1 MDDLI
6 RVSREDII
14 INNIKRIMN
23 EKELKIEDVAR
34 LAGLPYKRI
43 SDMLSGFLAMYQT
56 DYHMFATVLDVNIS
70 ELEKKAPN
78 VIEVLY
84 RRADFAA
91 NTNRIMKEKGIS
103 SVRMTNDLYMNPFV
117 VEKLLDGKVRPSKVQ
132 LQQIAKY
139 LGVSTDDLI
148 EVNEDIAFQ
157 SSSEYNRTNN
167 SYNTNDHQNKP
178 TTPVAKNTNV
188 TASSDS
194 VKTNT
199 IKPIE
204 TSAPK
209 QDEINTENTTTP
221 QTKPVSTPVA
231 MNKAKVHIKGEP
243 LPEEKKVA
251 YNLKWLMTKQSKS
264 FNKLV
269 ANDAK
274 IALPRFHQLM
284 NAQSVPTT
292 LELEKLSAYFKVKPG
307 VITGNKTLLSKATI
321 GRNIQKLLQKNEVSI
336 GDLSFATNIGVSRLE
351 DIISGKRWLGNNELS
366 AIADY
371 FHVQNEIIAGETNIH
386 VNDVTSSAV
395 KEHAPVDELKEV
407 YTDIILENLK
417 FLMEDKGVTYK
428 DIVEVIGQSK
438 YQIKQLITGT
448 KELTDDDLEKLATY
462 FKVSVS
468 DLKTPHTD
476 ELKKALSEAYQD
488 KENPGK
494 AAKVLVEKPKSILVK
509 AKKENKSV
517 EAVKPARLPEAYV
530 DTLVF
535 DSELVLKNMKKAM
548 KKEHV
553 SRKSL
558 ASHFDYTLTQL
569 NNLFNDPSQMTTREI
584 EKFGEYLNVSY
595 RDLFGADILSHQTK
609 ADASSP
615 VGTVVTSD
623 DDTSKPTQEKVQF
636 TQERTLNNIK
646 MVMRAKRV
654 MIRDIAYHLDE
665 DDDKVEEVLRG
676 ERPLTYYHVRIFAN
690 VLGVKIDELLET
702 PNVEVKDSFET
713 TTRDLPESAAFGN
726 YGASNKPTTITGT
739 PIVDMPKTPAIEANK
754 PAYESNKAPNF
765 VADMTK
771 EVGKKPKETTKEVS
785 KPVAK
790 VSEPKVLAK
799 NTVNIV
805 PTRSVTA
812 PKSNTAQDTPK
823 VETGKEENKIM
834 GLQQAEVSN
843 KIREGRL
850 SLSMDIPVIERAKGT
865 SDLLNDDNIKG
876 FKPRATDYLPEGL
889 LYYVQASDN
898 SMAPLVPHGSFVLL
912 SAYETPKDGDIV
924 ACTVGDDDTLQ
935 LRTYRT
941 MPYGTVYQPL
951 DENFPP
957 IMNSDATPVNLLGVM
972 VEVLITNY
980 TYLFSK

>member
-56 DYHMFATVLDVNIS
+56 DYHMFAAALDVNIS

-157 SSSEYNRTNN
+157 SPSDYNRTHN
-167 SYNTNDHQNKP
+167 SYNTNEHQNET

-188 TASSDS
+188 TVSSNS
-194 VKTNT
+194 VANNT

-204 TSAPK
+204 TSATK
-209 QDEINTENTTTP
+209 RDETNIVNTTTP
-221 QTKPVSTPVA
+221 QTKPVNTSVVA
-231 MNKAKVHIKGEP
+231 NKAKAHIKGKP

-274 IALPRFHQLM
+274 IALPRFHQLI

-292 LELEKLSAYFKVKPG
+292 LELEKLSAYFKVEPG

-351 DIISGKRWLGNNELS
+351 DITSGKRWLGNNELS

-371 FHVQNEIIAGETNIH
+371 FHVQNEIITGETNIH

-448 KELTDDDLEKLATY
+448 KELTNDDLEKLATY
-462 FKVSVS
+462 FKVTVS

-476 ELKKALSEAYQD
+476 ELKQALSEAYQE

-494 AAKVLVEKPKSILVK
+494 AAKVLVEKPKPIVVK
-509 AKKENKSV
+509 AKKENKPV

-535 DSELVLKNMKKAM
+535 DSELVLKNLKKAM
-548 KKEHV
+548 KKERV

-623 DDTSKPTQEKVQF
+623 ENTSKP

-665 DDDKVEEVLRG
+665 DDDTVEEFLRG

-739 PIVDMPKTPAIEANK
+739 PIVDMPKSLAIEAK
-754 PAYESNKAPNF
+754 RPAYESNKAPNF

-771 EVGKKPKETTKEVS
+771 EVGKKPKETTEQVP

-790 VSEPKVLAK
+790 ASEPKAPAK
-799 NTVNIV
+799 DRVNIV
-805 PTRSVTA
+805 PTRTVTA
-812 PKSNTAQDTPK
+812 RKSNTAQDTPK
-823 VETGKEENKIM
+823 VETRKEENKIM

-850 SLSMDIPVIERAKGT
+850 SLSMDIPVIERAKST